1 MTEMKD
7 LGKELFFFAWLKRG
21 TDEDSSLTLAS
32 SRVTPSPTSQG
43 GEKWD
48 LNEDRPEGGPAGPK
62 SPGRGDCFSS
72 GTGWPGGKGYGEG
85 GGKGDRHASAAG
97 SAVFFLRAP
106 RSPPSLQAA
115 RPPLPAPAADSL
127 FWPLRQVME
136 ERPPLQLSTPLL
148 FSPDGCAV
156 LQSDSR
162 GFTSSLPPHSLLLS
176 LVSPSVKWV

>member
-21 TDEDSSLTLAS
+21 TDEDFSLTLAS
-32 SRVTPSPTSQG
+32 SRVTPSPTSQR

-72 GTGWPGGKGYGEG
+72 GTGWPRGKGYAEG
-85 GGKGDRHASAAG
+85 GGKGDQHASAEG
-97 SAVFFLRAP
+97 SAQCFSCRLPVLRP
-106 RSPPSLQAA
+106 HSRQHG
-115 RPPLPAPAADSL
+115 PPLPVPAADSL
-127 FWPLRQVME
+127 FWPLRRVME

-148 FSPDGCAV
+148 FSPD
-156 LQSDSR
+156 S
-162 GFTSSLPPHSLLLS
+162 
-176 LVSPSVKWV
+176 